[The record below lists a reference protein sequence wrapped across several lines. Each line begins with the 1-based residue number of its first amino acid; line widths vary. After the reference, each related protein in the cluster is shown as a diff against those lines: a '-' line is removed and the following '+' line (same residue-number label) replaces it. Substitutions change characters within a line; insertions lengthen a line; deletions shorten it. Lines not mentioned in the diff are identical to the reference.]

1 MKLKIA
7 VLFLFIILAG
17 YFIFKTKPPCQNP
30 QAVLYRLESKKYCLL
45 VADNSQEWTKGLM
58 NYRKPVNFDGMIFIF
73 PKKEIQNFWNMNTYL
88 NLDLYWLDDD
98 KVIGKS
104 FLPSIENT
112 KNIIYVNSPKPAN
125 KVIEIIK

>member
-1 MKLKIA
+1 
-7 VLFLFIILAG
+7 
-17 YFIFKTKPPCQNP
+17 
-30 QAVLYRLESKKYCLL
+30 
-45 VADNSQEWTKGLM
+45 VADNSQEWSKGLM

-73 PKKEIQNFWNMNTYL
+73 PKKEIQSFWNMNTYL